1 VLVHETFGF
10 SVPASSANLGP
21 GFDSI
26 GLALELRISAR
37 VVVLARGETPR
48 WTFAGDY
55 PPTHDGLRDEI
66 ARGIARIA
74 GARVLPPLD
83 ITVSNDIP
91 LGKGLGG
98 SAAAAVLGVAIG
110 AQLRGRAAEEEEL
123 AQTIAE
129 IEGHPD
135 NGIPALLGGIVVA
148 AQAPGEAPTYIR
160 FAPLPDMRAIVVTP
174 QIEMPTVQARAI
186 LPTSYSRRDAVYNIG
201 RAALLGAAFASGRGD
216 VLRAAMR
223 DRIHQPYRAS
233 FVPGLEEMLAL
244 EGDDIYG
251 VALSGAGPSVIALVR
266 RADPAIARALEA
278 IFARHGV
285 VSRSFDLAIADDGL
299 RVFAADEEPAR
310 EKGPHPVARTHSDI

>member
-1 VLVHETFGF
+1 MHEPFLL

-26 GLALELRISAR
+26 GLALELRIRAR
-37 VVVLARGETPR
+37 VEVLGAGGTPR
-48 WTFAGDY
+48 WTFDGAY
-55 PPTHDGLRDEI
+55 PPSHDGLRDEI

-74 GARVLPPLD
+74 GARVLPPLA
-83 ITVSNDIP
+83 IAVTNDIP

-110 AQLRGRAAEEEEL
+110 AHLRGRVADEEEL
-123 AQTIAE
+123 AQTIAD

-148 AQAPGEAPTYIR
+148 AQAPGESPTYIR
-160 FAPLPDMRAIVVTP
+160 FAPPDAMRAVVVTP
-174 QIEMPTVQARAI
+174 EIEMPTVQARAI

-201 RAALLGAAFASGRGD
+201 RAALLGAAFASGRSD
-216 VLRAAMR
+216 LLRAAMR

-233 FVPGLEEMLAL
+233 FVPGLDEMLAL
-244 EGDDIYG
+244 DGPDIYG

-266 RADPAIARALEA
+266 RADPAIAGAIEA
-278 IFARHGV
+278 IFARNGIA
-285 VSRSFDLAIADDGL
+285 SRSFDLALAADGL
-299 RVFAADEEPAR
+299 RVSAA
-310 EKGPHPVARTHSDI
+310 

>member
-1 VLVHETFGF
+1 VHEPFRL

-26 GLALELRISAR
+26 GLALELRISASVR
-37 VVVLARGETPR
+37 VLPDGATPR
-48 WTFAGDY
+48 WTFDGDY
-55 PPTHDGLRDEI
+55 APTHDGLRDEI

-83 ITVSNDIP
+83 IAVTNDIP

-110 AQLRGRAAEEEEL
+110 AKLRGSAAGEAEL

-148 AQAPGEAPTYIR
+148 AQAPGETPTYIR
-160 FAPLPDMRAIVVTP
+160 FAPLPEMRAIVVVP

-186 LPTSYSRRDAVYNIG
+186 LPTSYSRRDTVYNIQ
-201 RAALLGAAFASGRGD
+201 RAALLGAAFASGRCD
-216 VLRAAMR
+216 LLRAAMR

-233 FVPGLEEMLAL
+233 FVPGLEEMIAL
-244 EGDDIYG
+244 EGPDTYG
-251 VALSGAGPSVIALVR
+251 IALSGAGPSVIALVR
-266 RADPAIARALEA
+266 RSDPAIAAAIEA
-278 IFARHGV
+278 IFARKGV
-285 VSRSFDLAIADDGL
+285 KTRTFDLAIAAEGL
-299 RVFAADEEPAR
+299 CDQGTGHRPSLTE
-310 EKGPHPVARTHSDI
+310 GLLTH

>member
-1 VLVHETFGF
+1 MYEAFRL

-21 GFDSI
+21 GFDSV

-37 VVVLARGETPR
+37 VTVLSGGETPR
-48 WTFAGDY
+48 WTFDGEY

-74 GARVLPPLD
+74 GARMLPPLD
-83 ITVSNDIP
+83 IAVTNDIP

-110 AQLRGRAAEEEEL
+110 ARLRGSHADEEEL
-123 AQTIAE
+123 AQTIAD

-148 AQAPGEAPTYIR
+148 AQAPGEVPAYIR
-160 FAPLPDMRAIVVTP
+160 FPAPAEMRAVVVVP

-201 RAALLGAAFASGRGD
+201 RAALLAAALASGRYD
-216 VLRAAMR
+216 LLHAAMR
-223 DRIHQPYRAS
+223 DRIHQPYRAG
-233 FVPGLEEMLAL
+233 FVPGLSDMIAL
-244 EGDDIYG
+244 DGPDLYG
-251 VALSGAGPSVIALVR
+251 IALSGAGPSVIALVR
-266 RADPAIARALEA
+266 TVDSPIGAAIAEVFTRNA
-278 IFARHGV
+278 IS
-285 VSRSFDLAIADDGL
+285 SRTFDLAIAQRGL
-299 RVFAADEEPAR
+299 IGA
-310 EKGPHPVARTHSDI
+310 

>member
-1 VLVHETFGF
+1 MSSRRRAPVHEPFRF

-37 VVVLARGETPR
+37 VAVLGAGATPR
-48 WTFAGDY
+48 WTFDGEY

-74 GARVLPPLD
+74 GARMLPPLD
-83 ITVSNDIP
+83 IAVTNDIP

-110 AQLRGRAAEEEEL
+110 AHLRGRAAEEEEL

-135 NGIPALLGGIVVA
+135 NGIPALLGGVVVA

-160 FAPLPDMRAIVVTP
+160 FAPPPEMRAMVVTP
-174 QIEMPTVQARAI
+174 QIEMPTVQARAL

-201 RAALLGAAFASGRGD
+201 RAALLGAAFASGRCD
-216 VLRAAMR
+216 LLRAAMR

-233 FVPGLEEMLAL
+233 FVPGLEEMIAL
-244 EGDDIYG
+244 EGPDIYG
-251 VALSGAGPSVIALVR
+251 IALSGAGPSVIALVR
-266 RADPAIARALEA
+266 RSDPAVGRAIAA
-278 IFARHGV
+278 IFARSGV
-285 VSRSFDLAIADDGL
+285 AARTFDLALAADGL
-299 RVFAADEEPAR
+299 LASQA
-310 EKGPHPVARTHSDI
+310 